1 MKSLTLRFYWRD
13 EQVKHGRKPTLLQKT
28 LIKEAGLNPAN
39 WLVVK
44 NLSDQLH
51 IVHRNTNSTRVISV
65 A

>member
-1 MKSLTLRFYWRD
+1 M
-13 EQVKHGRKPTLLQKT
+13 KHGRKPTLLQKT

-51 IVHRNTNSTRVISV
+51 IVHRNTNSTRSIPV